1 MNVLLYF
8 LYFLNVLFIEFD
20 PLCQKLWASLSN
32 SGIFYACSPNMVMS
46 HDPRSKFRKSL
57 CFLISA
63 FNIKKSYKI
72 SSRKALYFKS
82 YQPKTSW
89 GGGGWKTPPKHFW
102 AKQKRK
108 QIFAAFT
115 DFEKAFDT
123 VWRCALLYKRLK
135 AGIHSRMFNMIKS
148 MYEETYCSVKCK
160 DDLVK
165 PF

>member
-1 MNVLLYF
+1 MYF
-8 LYFLNVLFIEFD
+8 LLNSIPYVKSCGH
-20 PLCQKLWASLSN
+20 LCQILAFFMPAHQIWSCHMTQEANFKKVYVFLFLHLILRKVTKFLVGKPST
-32 SGIFYACSPNMVMS
+32 
-46 HDPRSKFRKSL
+46 SKV
-57 CFLISA
+57 ISQ
-63 FNIKKSYKI
+63 K
-72 SSRKALYFKS
+72 
-82 YQPKTSW
+82 PHGG